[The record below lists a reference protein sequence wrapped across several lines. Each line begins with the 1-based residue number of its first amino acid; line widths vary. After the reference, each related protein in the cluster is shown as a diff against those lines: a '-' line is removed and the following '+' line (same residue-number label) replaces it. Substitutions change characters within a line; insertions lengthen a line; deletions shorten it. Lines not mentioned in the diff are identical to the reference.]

1 MRLSSSTPASPRT
14 RTRRRSAGS
23 SRTLATLLTTAVER
37 DPDAI
42 ALVCGNVSL
51 RYRELD
57 EQSTRLARTLLSRGA
72 GPESAVAIVLSRSVE
87 SIIAVWAVAKTGAAF
102 VPIDASYPAH
112 RIDYLLGDCGAL
124 MGITDRSTRGRLSA
138 GIPWLVLDDATVV
151 AEIAAE
157 STAAVSYQDRPT
169 RLGAANLAYVI
180 YTSGSTGQPKG
191 VEVSHTGLAELCAQL
206 TERYSVTADART
218 LHFASPSFD
227 ASILELL
234 LAVGSGA
241 TMVIAPPSILGGSEL
256 ANVIA
261 AEGVTHAFLTPSV
274 LASIDPAGLDS
285 LRVVVVGG
293 EACPASLV
301 REWAGAGRRFYNAYG
316 PTETTVVVT
325 MSDPL
330 APDEPVSIGSAI
342 GSTRCYALDSRLRL
356 VGEGVIGELYVSGPS
371 VARGYH
377 ERRALTAQRFVPDPF
392 RGSGERM
399 YRTGDLVRR
408 TASGGFEYVGRVD
421 DQIQVRGARIELGE
435 VDATLAGLDGVRTA
449 VTVDFRSVSGETIL
463 AAFVQPEP
471 GHTLEPARLSEALT
485 ELLPRHLLPN
495 AIHLVDAIPTT
506 PSGKADRAALRADAT
521 ATSGYRA
528 PSGVGEDLVA
538 DAFAR
543 VLGRNIG
550 AETDFFTAGGN
561 SLLATQVTALLS
573 DVWGIRVPPRLLF
586 DHATVATLAK
596 ALRTQEFDVPR
607 PPLRAG
613 TRPERIPLSPAQL
626 RFWLRNQFDTDSAVD
641 NLGFALALSG
651 DLDVP
656 ALRAAFA
663 DVVARHESLRTRYP
677 ADATGPFQQVL
688 EPDAAGLDLLV
699 ADIAAGASSAQVA
712 ERVQQLLWRGFD
724 VAARTPVRVA
734 LLRADDGYV
743 LVCAMHHICA
753 DGSSLAPLARD
764 ITAAYAARCAGT
776 APAWRPLPVQ
786 YADYALWHQDLLGS
800 RADPESLLARQLS
813 YWTAELDGLPEG
825 LDLPMDRP
833 RPAVASLN
841 GSAVQRIADA
851 ELHRGLI
858 TVARRHRATVFM
870 VMRTALAVMLGRLS
884 GAADIAIG
892 VPMTNR
898 AEPALDN
905 VVGMFVNTTVSRT
918 RLDPSERFT
927 ALLDRTRERDL
938 INFAHSDVPFEQV
951 VDAVGPIRSPGR
963 HPLYQVG
970 FAFQNFAEAKLDLS
984 EVRFSAFE
992 VDTRTSKTDLHIA
1005 VVDTR
1010 DDDGNPGPIAIRFTY
1025 ATDLF
1030 DESTVQRF
1038 LDTYLHLLHQVAT
1051 RSDTPVGE
1059 LDIVGPADRRSL
1071 REWSSGD
1078 SRRIGEQRLTAP
1090 IWQRARATPHAVAVI
1105 CGTESVTFQQ
1115 LHDRVHRVARWL
1127 IEQGIGPEDVVAV
1140 AIRRSI
1146 HQVVAFCAIAE
1157 AGAAWVPIDP
1167 GHPAERIGYV
1177 LDSAAPRC
1185 VLTTVADGFAAPGAE
1200 TVHAIDELELSS
1212 VSAEPISDGERVAG
1226 THGAQPAYIIYTSGS
1241 TGRPKGVVIS
1251 HEAIVNQLAWMTDR
1265 YRIDRTDSYLQK
1277 TPATFDVSL
1286 WGYFLPLWA
1295 GAELVLAGP
1304 EDHRDPAALCGLIE
1318 RHRCTLT
1325 DFVPSMLTVFAAH
1338 AEPAELAT
1346 LRAVFVIGE
1355 ALPPETAH
1363 AFTTRCRAELHNLYG
1378 PTEAAVSITE
1388 HQLTSADPA
1397 GAQIPIGIPQWNS
1410 RVLVL
1415 DARLRPVPVG
1425 VTGELYLAGVQLA
1438 RGYHAA
1444 APLTADRFVANP
1456 LGEPGERMYRTG
1468 DLVRWNSAGRLEYL
1482 GRTDFQVKLRGQRI
1496 EPGEIE
1502 TALLAE
1508 PSVGQA
1514 AVTVRRSEAGDR
1526 LIGYVVAIAGA
1537 EIDPGELRSRVGQR
1551 LPMYMVPAAIMV
1563 LDSLPMNSS
1572 GKLDRAALPEPV
1584 FAATTRVAPRSPL
1597 EEQIAEV
1604 FREVLGLDALGV
1616 DDDFYEL
1623 GGSSL
1628 LAFTL
1633 HQRLSARIDRR
1644 IAMSALLS
1652 TPTVS
1657 GLAALL
1663 EGTTEPTPIPT
1674 HTVDAVL
1681 DDDIDAAGRTAVV
1694 PGPAP
1699 TILLTGATGYLGA
1712 HLLRELLDRT
1722 DATVRCLVRAPDSEV
1737 AAARIRTALRRYR
1750 LWDRAL
1756 ADRIV
1761 AVPGDLAAPFLGLSE
1776 PEFDRL
1782 AAEVDVIYHNGARV
1796 NHIEPYSRLR
1806 SANVE
1811 GTRWVLRLAATRR
1824 VKPTHFVSTIGTAI
1838 SATEPRDVIDETI
1851 RLAAGE
1857 LPDSGYITSK
1867 WAAEELVRQANA
1879 RGIPATIYRPSTV
1892 CGSAGHGI
1900 NNESDSLW
1908 SLVRAAAVLRMAPDV
1923 AEATVSLAPVDY
1935 VAGAIVAISLNDPS
1949 ETVYH
1954 LVNKTPVALGD
1965 IFDSLRDHGLPIS
1978 TTALPAVLEALD
1990 RESKLRAATG
2000 DESLVRAALLH
2011 SGSLGP
2017 TRHLDYADH
2026 NTVAALSAT
2035 GITCTTVDRTV
2046 IDTFVEEFIA
2056 SGYLPERIE
2065 TLA

>member
-1 MRLSSSTPASPRT
+1 MSSSTPTSPHP

-37 DPDAI
+37 DPDGI
-42 ALVCGNVSL
+42 AVVSGDVAL
-51 RYRELD
+51 RYRDVD
-57 EQSTRLARTLLSRGA
+57 EQSTRLARMLLSRGA
-72 GPESAVAIVLSRSVE
+72 GPESTVAIVLSRSVE

-102 VPIDASYPAH
+102 VPVDASYPAH
-112 RIDYLLGDCGAL
+112 RIDYLLDDCGAVL
-124 MGITDRSTRGRLSA
+124 GITDRSAHDQLPA
-138 GIPWLVLDDATVV
+138 DIAWVVLDDASAM
-151 AEIAAE
+151 AEIAAQ

-169 RLGAANLAYVI
+169 RLGAANIAYVI

-191 VEVSHTGLAELCAQL
+191 VEVSHSGLAELCAEL
-206 TERYSVTADART
+206 TQRYRVTADART

-234 LAVGSGA
+234 LAVGSSA
-241 TMVIAPPSILGGSEL
+241 TMVIASPSIIGGNEL
-256 ANVIA
+256 ASLIA
-261 AEGVTHAFLTPSV
+261 TTGVTHAFLTPSV
-274 LASIDPAGLDS
+274 LASLDPAGLDS

-293 EACPASLV
+293 EPCPAGLV
-301 REWAGAGRRFYNAYG
+301 REWADAGRQFYNAYG
-316 PTETTVVVT
+316 PTETTVVAT

-330 APDEPVSIGSAI
+330 LPGRPVSIGSAI
-342 GSTRCYALDSRLRL
+342 GRTRCYALDSRLRL
-356 VGEGVIGELYVSGPS
+356 VGEGQIGELYVSGPS

-377 ERRALTAQRFVPDPF
+377 ERRGLTAQRFVPDPY
-392 RGSGERM
+392 GAPGERM

-408 TASGGFEYVGRVD
+408 TAGSEFEYLGRVD

-435 VDATLAGLDGVRTA
+435 IDATLTRLDGVRTA
-449 VTVDFRSVSGETIL
+449 VTVDFRSASGETIL

-471 GHTLEPARLSEALT
+471 GRTLEAAQLSDALT

-495 AIHLVDAIPTT
+495 AIHLVDTIPTT

-521 ATSGYRA
+521 AASGYRA

-543 VLGRNIG
+543 VLGRRIG

-561 SLLATQVTALLS
+561 SLLATQVTAVLT
-573 DVWGIRVPPRLLF
+573 DIWGTRIPPRLLF
-586 DHATVATLAK
+586 DHPTVASLAK
-596 ALRTQEFDVPR
+596 ALRTQVFDVSR
-607 PPLRAG
+607 PPLRAAA
-613 TRPERIPLSPAQL
+613 RPQRVPLSPAQV

-651 DLDVP
+651 ELDVS

-663 DVVARHESLRTRYP
+663 DVLARHESLRTRYP
-677 ADATGPFQQVL
+677 ADAAGPFQQVL
-688 EPDAAGLDLLV
+688 DPGAAEIGLPVTAV
-699 ADIAAGASSAQVA
+699 AAAASSAEVS
-712 ERVQQLLWRGFD
+712 ERVHQLLWRGFD
-724 VAARTPVRVA
+724 VAAEVPVRVA
-734 LLRADDGYV
+734 LLRADDGYI

-786 YADYALWHQDLLGS
+786 YADYALWHQDLLGG
-800 RADPESLLARQLS
+800 RDDPDSLLARQLS

-833 RPAVASLN
+833 RPAVASLK

-851 ELHRGLI
+851 ELHRGLV
-858 TVARRHRATVFM
+858 TVARKHRATVFM
-870 VMRTALAVMLGRLS
+870 VMRTALAVMLARLS
-884 GAADIAIG
+884 GSTDIAIG

-898 AEPALDN
+898 GESALDD

-918 RLDPSERFT
+918 RIDPGERFT

-938 INFAHSDVPFEQV
+938 VNFAHSDVPFEQV
-951 VDAVGPIRSPGR
+951 VDAVGPNRSPGR

-970 FAFQNFAEAKLDLS
+970 FAFQNFAEAELELS
-984 EVRFSAFE
+984 EVQFSAFE

-1010 DDDGNPGPIAIRFTY
+1010 ADDGSPGPIAVRFTY

-1030 DESTVQRF
+1030 DESTVRRF
-1038 LDTYLHLLHQVAT
+1038 LDTYLHLLQQIAD
-1051 RSDTPVGE
+1051 RPGTPVSE
-1059 LDIVGPADRRSL
+1059 LDIIGPADRLSL

-1078 SRRIGEQRLTAP
+1078 ARRVGAHRLTAP
-1090 IWQRARATPHAVAVI
+1090 IWQRARQTPDAVAVI
-1105 CGTESVTFQQ
+1105 CGTESVTYQQ
-1115 LHDRVHRVARWL
+1115 LHDRTHRLARWL
-1127 IEQGIGPEDVVAV
+1127 IGHCVGPEDIVAV
-1140 AIRRSI
+1140 AMRRSI
-1146 HQVVAFCAIAE
+1146 DQVVAFCAIVE

-1167 GHPAERIGYV
+1167 GHPAERIGHV
-1177 LDSAAPRC
+1177 LESASPRC
-1185 VLTTVADGFAAPGAE
+1185 VLTTSADGFAAPDGVAA
-1200 TVHAIDELELSS
+1200 HAVDGLELSS
-1212 VSAEPISDGERVAG
+1212 LSAAPISDAERVAG
-1226 THGAQPAYIIYTSGS
+1226 THGEQPAYVIYTSGS

-1251 HEAIVNQLAWMTDR
+1251 HTAIVNQLAWMTDR

-1304 EDHRDPAALCGLIE
+1304 EDHRDPAALCRLIA

-1338 AEPAELAT
+1338 AEPADLAT

-1355 ALPPETAH
+1355 ALPPETARSF
-1363 AFTTRCRAELHNLYG
+1363 AARCHAELHNLYG

-1388 HQLTSADPA
+1388 HQLTSADLV
-1397 GAQIPIGIPQWNS
+1397 GAQVPIGVPQWNS
-1410 RVLVL
+1410 HVLVL
-1415 DARLRPVPVG
+1415 DGRLRPVPVG
-1425 VTGELYLAGVQLA
+1425 VTGELYLAGGQLA

-1444 APLTADRFVANP
+1444 AQLTAGRFVAHP
-1456 LGEPGERMYRTG
+1456 LGEPGARMYRTG
-1468 DLVRWNSAGRLEYL
+1468 DLVRWNAGGRLEYL

-1496 EPGEIE
+1496 ELGEIE

-1508 PSVGQA
+1508 PAVAQA
-1514 AVTVRRSEAGDR
+1514 VVTMRPSDAGDR
-1526 LIGYVVAIAGA
+1526 LVAYVVAAAGTA
-1537 EIDPGELRSRVGQR
+1537 IDPGSLRSRVAQR
-1551 LPMYMVPAAIMV
+1551 LPMYMVPAAITV
-1563 LDSLPMNSS
+1563 LDALPTNSS

-1584 FAATTRVAPRSPL
+1584 LAVTTYARPRTPL

-1644 IAMSALLS
+1644 VPMSALLS
-1652 TPTVS
+1652 TPTVG

-1663 EGTTEPTPIPT
+1663 EGNAEPTPIPT
-1674 HTVDAVL
+1674 PTVDAVL
-1681 DDDIDAAGRTAVV
+1681 DDDIDAAGRSSVR
-1694 PGPAP
+1694 PGPVR
-1699 TILLTGATGYLGA
+1699 TILVTGATGYLGA

-1722 DATVRCLVRAPDSEV
+1722 EATVRCLVRARDRDD
-1737 AAARIRTALRRYR
+1737 AAARIRSALQRYR
-1750 LWDRAL
+1750 LWEHAF

-1761 AVPGDLAAPFLGLSE
+1761 AVPGDLAAPMLGLTE
-1776 PEFDRL
+1776 AEFDRL
-1782 AAEVDVIYHNGARV
+1782 AADVDVIYHNGARV
-1796 NHIEPYSRLR
+1796 NHVEPYSRLR
-1806 SANVE
+1806 AANVE
-1811 GTRWVLRLAATRR
+1811 GTRWILRLATTGR
-1824 VKPTHFVSTIGTAI
+1824 VKPTHFVSTIGTAV
-1838 SATEPRDVIDETI
+1838 SATAPSDVIDETI
-1851 RLAAGE
+1851 RLRAGE
-1857 LPDSGYITSK
+1857 LPDSGYIASK
-1867 WAAEELVRQANA
+1867 WAAEELVRQAIA
-1879 RGIPATIYRPSTV
+1879 RGVPATIFRPSTV
-1892 CGSAGHGI
+1892 CGSAAHGI

-1908 SLVRAAAVLRMAPDV
+1908 SLVRAAAVLGMAPEV
-1923 AEATVSLAPVDY
+1923 ADATVSLVPVDY
-1935 VAGAIVAISLNDPS
+1935 VVGAIVAISLDAPS
-1949 ETVYH
+1949 RHVYH
-1954 LVNKTPVALGD
+1954 LVNKTPVALAD
-1965 IFDSLRDHGLPIS
+1965 IFGSLRDHGVPIS
-1978 TTALPAVLEALD
+1978 TTDLSTVLDALE
-1990 RESKLRAATG
+1990 RESALRAAAG
-2000 DESLVRAALLH
+2000 DESLVRAALLRS
-2011 SGSLGP
+2011 SGLGP
-2017 TRHLDYADH
+2017 TRHLDYGDQH
-2026 NTVAALSAT
+2026 TVAALART
-2035 GITCTTVDRTV
+2035 GIRCTTVDRSV
-2046 IDTFVEEFIA
+2046 IDTFVETFMA
-2056 SGYLPERIE
+2056 TGYLPDRVE
-2065 TLA
+2065 TPV

>member
-1 MRLSSSTPASPRT
+1 MSSSTPTSPQP

-37 DPDAI
+37 DPDGI
-42 ALVCGNVSL
+42 AVVSGEVSL

-72 GPESAVAIVLSRSVE
+72 GPESTVAIVLPRSIE

-102 VPIDASYPAH
+102 VPIDASYPPH
-112 RIDYLLGDCGAL
+112 RINYQLSDCDAL
-124 MGITDRSTRGRLSA
+124 MGLTDQSTLGELSVD
-138 GIPWLVLDDATVV
+138 IPWLVLDDSAVM
-151 AEIAAE
+151 AEVAAE
-157 STAAVSYQDRPT
+157 STAGVSYQDRPA
-169 RLGAANLAYVI
+169 RLGVSNIAYVI
-180 YTSGSTGQPKG
+180 YTSGSTGTPKG
-191 VEVSHTGLAELCAQL
+191 VEVSHTGLAELCAEL

-234 LAVGSGA
+234 LAVGAGA
-241 TMVIAPPSILGGSEL
+241 TLVITPPSILGGNEL
-256 ANVIA
+256 ARLIA

-274 LASIDPAGLDS
+274 LASIDPAGLDT

-301 REWAGAGRRFYNAYG
+301 REWASADRRFYNAYG
-316 PTETTVVVT
+316 PTETTVAVT
-325 MSDPL
+325 MSAAL
-330 APDEPVSIGSAI
+330 TPDEPVSIGSAI
-342 GSTRCYALDSRLRL
+342 GSTRCYVLDSRLRL
-356 VGEGVIGELYVSGPS
+356 VGDGVVGELYVSGPS

-377 ERRALTAQRFVPDPF
+377 ERRALTAQRFVPDPY
-392 RGSGERM
+392 SGAGARM

-408 TASGGFEYVGRVD
+408 TPSGGLEYLGRID

-435 VDATLAGLDGVRTA
+435 IDATVARLDGVRTA
-449 VTVDFRSVSGETIL
+449 VTIDFRSGSGETIL
-463 AAFVQPEP
+463 AVFVQPEQ
-471 GHTLEPARLSEALT
+471 GHTLETSRLSEALN

-495 AIHLVDAIPTT
+495 AIHIVDAIPTT

-521 ATSGYRA
+521 AASGYRA

-543 VLGRNIG
+543 VLGRRLG

-573 DVWGIRVPPRLLF
+573 DVWGTRIPPRLLF

-596 ALRTQEFDVPR
+596 ALRTQVFDVPR
-607 PPLRAG
+607 PPLRASE
-613 TRPERIPLSPAQL
+613 RPERLPLSPAQL

-656 ALRAAFA
+656 ALRAAFT

-677 ADATGPFQQVL
+677 ADVTGPFQQVL
-688 EPDAAGLDLLV
+688 DPDAGSLELLV
-699 ADIAAGASSAQVA
+699 TDIAADASSTQVA

-724 VAARTPVRVA
+724 VASEIPVRVV

-753 DGSSLAPLARD
+753 DGSSLAPLAHD

-800 RADPESLLARQLS
+800 RDDPDSLLARQLA
-813 YWTAELDGLPEG
+813 YWTQELDGLPEG

-841 GSAVQRIADA
+841 GSALQRVADA
-851 ELHRGLI
+851 DLHRGLI
-858 TVARRHRATVFM
+858 TVARQHRATVFM

-884 GAADIAIG
+884 GTTDIAIG

-898 AEPALDN
+898 AEPALDD

-918 RLDPSERFT
+918 RIDPGERFT
-927 ALLDRTRERDL
+927 TLLDRTRERDL
-938 INFAHSDVPFEQV
+938 VNFAHSDVPFEQV
-951 VDAVGPIRSPGR
+951 VDAVGPVRSPGR

-970 FAFQNFAEAKLDLS
+970 FAFQNFAEAELDLS
-984 EVRFSAFE
+984 DVQFSAFE

-1005 VVDTR
+1005 VVDSR
-1010 DDDGNPGPIAIRFTY
+1010 KADGSPGPIAIRFTY

-1030 DESTVQRF
+1030 DESTVRRF
-1038 LDTYLHLLHQVAT
+1038 LDTYLHLLHQIASG
-1051 RSDTPVGE
+1051 SDAPVGD
-1059 LDIVGPADRRSL
+1059 LGMIGPADRMSL
-1071 REWSSGD
+1071 YEWSSGD
-1078 SRRIGEQRLTAP
+1078 ERHIGARSLTAP
-1090 IWQRARATPHAVAVI
+1090 IWQRTRETPHAVAVV
-1105 CGTESVTFQQ
+1105 CGTESVTYQE
-1115 LHDRVHRVARWL
+1115 LHDRTHRMARWL

-1140 AIRRSI
+1140 AMRRSI
-1146 HQVVAFCAIAE
+1146 HQVVAFCAIVE
-1157 AGAAWVPIDP
+1157 AGAAWAPIDP
-1167 GHPAERIGYV
+1167 GHPAERIEYV
-1177 LDSAAPRC
+1177 LDSASPHC
-1185 VLTTVADGFAAPGAE
+1185 VLTTSADGFAVRGAKE
-1200 TVHAIDELELSS
+1200 VHAVDGLNLSS
-1212 VSAEPISDGERVAG
+1212 MSAAPISDSERVAR
-1226 THGAQPAYIIYTSGS
+1226 THGEQPAYVIYTSGS

-1251 HEAIVNQLAWMTDR
+1251 HNAIVNQLAWMTDR
-1265 YRIDRTDSYLQK
+1265 YDIDRTDIYLQK

-1295 GAELVLAGP
+1295 GAKLVLAGP
-1304 EDHRDPAALCGLIE
+1304 EEHRDPAALCRLIAL
-1318 RHRCTLT
+1318 HRCTLT
-1325 DFVPSMLTVFAAH
+1325 DFVPSMLSVFAIH
-1338 AEPAELAT
+1338 ADPAELAT

-1355 ALPPETAH
+1355 ALPPETAR
-1363 AFTTRCRAELHNLYG
+1363 AFGTCCRAELHNLYG

-1388 HQLTSADPA
+1388 HQLTSADLV
-1397 GAQIPIGIPQWNS
+1397 GAQVPIGIPQWNS
-1410 RVLVL
+1410 RVRVL

-1425 VTGELYLAGVQLA
+1425 VTGELYLAGTQLA

-1444 APLTADRFVANP
+1444 AQLTAERFVADP
-1456 LGEPGERMYRTG
+1456 LGEPGERIYRTG
-1468 DLVRWNSAGRLEYL
+1468 DLVRWNSHGLLEYL

-1496 EPGEIE
+1496 ELGDIE
-1502 TALLAE
+1502 TALLAD

-1514 AVTVRRSEAGDR
+1514 VVTVRPSDAGDR
-1526 LIGYVVAIAGA
+1526 LIGYVVAAPGA
-1537 EIDPGELRSRVGQR
+1537 DIDATSLRSEAAKR
-1551 LPMYMVPAAIMV
+1551 LPMYMVPAAVVV
-1563 LDSLPMNSS
+1563 LDSLPTNSS
-1572 GKLDRAALPEPV
+1572 GKLDRAALPKPV
-1584 FAATTRVAPRSPL
+1584 LTATARVSPRTPL
-1597 EEQIAEV
+1597 EEQIADV
-1604 FREVLGLDALGV
+1604 FGEVLGLDALGV

-1633 HQRLSARIDRR
+1633 HQRLSARIDGR
-1644 IAMSALLS
+1644 IPMSALLS

-1663 EGTTEPTPIPT
+1663 EGSGEPTRIPT
-1674 HTVDAVL
+1674 HALDSVL
-1681 DDDIDAAGRTAVV
+1681 DDDIDAAGRTAVGT
-1694 PGPAP
+1694 GPAH

-1722 DATVRCLVRAPDSEV
+1722 VATVQCLVRARTSEE
-1737 AAARIRTALRRYR
+1737 ATARIRSALLRYR
-1750 LWDRAL
+1750 LWDPAL

-1761 AVPGDLAAPFLGLSE
+1761 AVPGDLAAPFLGLAE

-1796 NHIEPYSRLR
+1796 NHVEPYGRLR

-1811 GTRWVLRLAATRR
+1811 GTRWILRLAATRR
-1824 VKPTHFVSTIGTAI
+1824 VKPTHFISTISTAV
-1838 SATEPRDVIDETI
+1838 SATHPSDVIDETI
-1851 RLAAGE
+1851 RLGADE

-1867 WAAEELVRQANA
+1867 WAAEELVRQAIA
-1879 RGIPATIYRPSTV
+1879 RGVPATIYRPSTV
-1892 CGSAGHGI
+1892 CGSAGNGI
-1900 NNESDSLW
+1900 NNDADSLW

-1923 AEATVSLAPVDY
+1923 ADSTVSLAPVDY
-1935 VAGAIVAISLNDPS
+1935 VVGAIVAISMRGPS
-1949 ETVYH
+1949 EPVYH

-1965 IFDSLRDHGLPIS
+1965 IFDSLRDHGLSIS
-1978 TTALPAVLEALD
+1978 TAPLPKVLEALD
-1990 RESKLRAATG
+1990 RESRFRAATG
-2000 DESLVRAALLH
+2000 DDSLVRAALLQ
-2011 SGSLGP
+2011 SSSLGP
-2017 TRHLDYADH
+2017 TRHLDYADD
-2026 NTVAALSAT
+2026 NTLAALAGA
-2035 GITCTTVDRTV
+2035 GIRCTTVDRTV

-2056 SGYLPERIE
+2056 SGYLPDRVE